1 MSLEDQEKKFAYEY
15 IRNECV
21 ASKAALLAGYA
32 KSTSKYAKEWLTETL
47 PNSTSK
53 RHLPFKK
60 ELVEYIQSLG
70 TEEEKEEKEEKNR
83 IAEVKEIKE
92 FLSSVLRGQEKES
105 VLRMVGIG
113 CQDTI
118 EIPAGLKMRL
128 KAAELLG
135 KMQGAFRDK
144 IDISLE
150 PVQIVNDLTE

>member
-1 MSLEDQEKKFAYEY
+1 MSLNEQEKKFAYEY
-15 IRNECV
+15 IKNECV
-21 ASKAALLAGYA
+21 ASKAALMAGYA
-32 KSTSKYAKEWLTETL
+32 ESTAKYAKEWLTETL
-47 PNSTSK
+47 KNSTSK

-70 TEEEKEEKEEKNR
+70 AEKEKNR

-92 FLSSVLRGQEKES
+92 FFSSVFRGQEKET

-118 EIPAGLKMRL
+118 EIPVDLKTRL
-128 KAAELLG
+128 RAAELLG

-144 IDISLE
+144 VDVSGAIPVVISGDDKLE
-150 PVQIVNDLTE
+150 D

>member
-1 MSLEDQEKKFAYEY
+1 MSLNEQEKKFAYEY

-32 KSTSKYAKEWLTETL
+32 ESTAKNANEWLSETL
-47 PNSTSK
+47 KNPTSK
-53 RHLPFKK
+53 RHLPYKK

-70 TEEEKEEKEEKNR
+70 AEKEKNR

-92 FLSSVLRGQEKES
+92 FFSSVFRGQEKET

-118 EIPAGLKMRL
+118 EIPVDLKTRL
-128 KAAELLG
+128 RAAELLG

-144 IDISLE
+144 VDVSGVVPVVISGDDELE
-150 PVQIVNDLTE
+150 D

>member
-1 MSLEDQEKKFAYEY
+1 MSLNEQEKKFAYEY
-15 IRNECV
+15 IKNECV

-32 KSTSKYAKEWLTETL
+32 KSTSKYAKEWLTETP

-70 TEEEKEEKEEKNR
+70 AEKEKNR

-92 FLSSVLRGQEKES
+92 FFSSVFRGQEKET

-118 EIPAGLKMRL
+118 EIPVDLKTRL
-128 KAAELLG
+128 RAAELLG

-144 IDISLE
+144 VDVSGTIPVVISGYDELE
-150 PVQIVNDLTE
+150 D

>member
-1 MSLEDQEKKFAYEY
+1 MSLNEQEKKFAYEY
-15 IRNECV
+15 IKNECV
-21 ASKAALLAGYA
+21 ASKAALMAGYA
-32 KSTSKYAKEWLTETL
+32 ESTAKYANEWLSETL
-47 PNSTSK
+47 KNSTSK
-53 RHLPFKK
+53 RHLPYKK

-70 TEEEKEEKEEKNR
+70 AEEEKSR

-92 FLSSVLRGQEKES
+92 FFSSVFRGQEKET

-135 KMQGAFRDK
+135 KMQGAFDNK
-144 IDISLE
+144 IQIEGILPVVISGDDELE
-150 PVQIVNDLTE
+150 D

>member
-1 MSLEDQEKKFAYEY
+1 MSLNEQEKKFAYEY
-15 IRNECV
+15 IRNKCV

-32 KSTSKYAKEWLTETL
+32 KSTSKYAYEWLTETL

-53 RHLPFKK
+53 RHLPYKK

-70 TEEEKEEKEEKNR
+70 AEKEKNR

-92 FLSSVLRGQEKES
+92 FFSSVFRGQEKET

-118 EIPAGLKMRL
+118 EIPVDLKTRL
-128 KAAELLG
+128 RAAELLG

-144 IDISLE
+144 VDVNLE